1 MTLPRD
7 FAEQER
13 RRFWARKQQEHT
25 MNKTYF
31 DNALHVMEVRGGSFV
46 KSLANCYY
54 AADSSNKVK
63 LRAAFPEYFD
73 SYEAQFQAWKAEQA
87 QKVAA

>member
-13 RRFWARKQQEHT
+13 RRFWARKRENDMT
-25 MNKTYF
+25 TTYF

-54 AADSSNKVK
+54 MADSANKAK
-63 LRAAFPEYFD
+63 LRAAFAKYFD
-73 SYEAQFQAWKAEQA
+73 DYEAQFQAWKAEQKA
-87 QKVAA
+87 RSE